1 MRKGRLGVLATS
13 FCYNRGKRNEDI
25 MQSWYSIIPKSPW
38 LSIYI
43 WVIFCIMPFF
53 FIVREFSPLYV
64 GVGLAMILLYFLCHK
79 FSFQAKTGLVYMWIS
94 FQMVLNIAMTL
105 MFGYIYL
112 SLFTA
117 FFIGNIRQTVGFY
130 IMYGLHIGFTVLSI
144 VAGYFI
150 FLDMFLTQ
158 TPFIIIAVIGVVLL
172 PFTLFTRNKRE
183 NLESELETAKDRI
196 SELII
201 HEERQRIARDL
212 HDTLGQKLSMIG
224 LKSDLAARLIEKNPQ
239 QAISEIRDIRQTAS
253 SALKEVRELVADMR
267 AVRIEEEVLRVEQI
281 LKAAEIEFK
290 LVGDSKAIR
299 MPALYENV
307 VSMCLKEAV
316 TNVVKHSR
324 ATLCTVTILQNE
336 NELSLSV
343 KDNGVGMER
352 KFSSTGS
359 GLKGMRE
366 RIEFINGTVE
376 LKKGQGTELIVH
388 IPVAITHQKGSE
400 EA

>member
-1 MRKGRLGVLATS
+1 
-13 FCYNRGKRNEDI
+13 

-43 WVIFCIMPFF
+43 WIIFCIMPFF
-53 FIVREFSPLYV
+53 FIIRSFSPLYIGIGIV
-64 GVGLAMILLYFLCHK
+64 MLILYLLCHK
-79 FSFQAKTGLVYMWIS
+79 FLFQSTTGLKYMWIS

-144 VAGYFI
+144 AAGYFI
-150 FLDMFLTQ
+150 YLDLFLTQ
-158 TPFIIIAVIGVVLL
+158 TPFIIIAVLGVVLL
-172 PFTLFTRNKRE
+172 PFTLYTRNKQE

-224 LKSDLAARLIEKNPQ
+224 LKSDLAARLVEKNPQ
-239 QAISEIRDIRQTAS
+239 QAILEIKDIRQTAS
-253 SALKEVRELVADMR
+253 VALKEVRELVAYMR
-267 AVRIEEEVLRVEQI
+267 AVRIEEELFRVEQI
-281 LKAAEIEFK
+281 LRAAEIEFK
-290 LVGDSKAIR
+290 LVGNPKAIH
-299 MPALYENV
+299 MPVLSENV

-316 TNVVKHSR
+316 TNIVKHSK
-324 ATLCTVTILQNE
+324 ASTCIVTIEQNE
-336 NELSLSV
+336 NELMLSV
-343 KDNGVGMER
+343 KDNGVGFEETV
-352 KFSSTGS
+352 SLVGS
-359 GLKGMRE
+359 GLKGMQE
-366 RIEFINGTVE
+366 RVEFLNGMVE
-376 LKKGQGTELIVH
+376 VKSEQGTEIIIHV
-388 IPVAITHQKGSE
+388 PVAITHQKGSE
-400 EA
+400 EV